1 MAKLPWER
9 GHPQLFA
16 RLRFAGGV
24 FLLVLAAILLGY
36 DTDLWLSAVLVV
48 LAALNFYTAYPLPQT
63 IRAMKSSTVSS
74 SAANV

>member
-1 MAKLPWER
+1 
-9 GHPQLFA
+9 
-16 RLRFAGGV
+16 V

-48 LAALNFYTAYPLPQT
+48 LAALNFYTAYRLPQT